1 MLRFLPLSQSDPSEV
16 PQQREKAAQLARALG
31 IAESAV
37 GISAGTNE
45 GLGYLGRGEGI
56 TVIANALIQSV

>member
-1 MLRFLPLSQSDPSEV
+1 MKQNL
-16 PQQREKAAQLARALG
+16 AAALG

-56 TVIANALIQSV
+56 TVVANVTLCSRKIF